1 MKFKT
6 INLLIGLKGES
17 LAVKYLKGLGY
28 KILEQNYKTHM
39 GELDIIAKDKD
50 RIVFVEVKS
59 RSTLSKGFGRE
70 AVTQDKIR
78 HLRSSATM
86 YLKSKKLLDEKI
98 RFDIIEIVDD
108 KINHLKAVF

>member
-1 MKFKT
+1 
-6 INLLIGLKGES
+6 
-17 LAVKYLKGLGY
+17 
-28 KILEQNYKTHM
+28 M
-39 GELDIIAKDKD
+39 GEIDIIAKDAD

-78 HLRSSATM
+78 HIRFSATM
-86 YLKSKKLLDEKI
+86 YLKRKNLLEEKI

-108 KINHLKAVF
+108 EINHLKSVF

>member
-6 INLLIGLKGES
+6 INLLTGVKGET
-17 LAVKYLKGLGY
+17 LAVKYLKKLGY
-28 KILEQNYKTHM
+28 KILEQNYKTYM
-39 GELDIIAKDKD
+39 GEIDIIAKDKD

-70 AVTQDKIR
+70 AINNEKIFHIR
-78 HLRSSATM
+78 NSAII
-86 YLKSKKLLDEKI
+86 YLKSKKLLEEKI